1 MECIVHFE
9 IIRNGESKMLRG
21 LIDIAKGTT
30 PTTEQLIKMF
40 EGLGHKVTPDP
51 NATKTFK
58 SVSGENYKIRI
69 KKLDIEGAEEEEAP
83 DRERD
88 ALIRNFI
95 NVNNRPI

>member
-9 IIRNGESKMLRG
+9 IIRNGESKALRG
-21 LIDIAKGTT
+21 LIDIAGGTS
-30 PTTEQLIKMF
+30 PTTEQLIQMF

-51 NATKTFK
+51 NAAKTFK
-58 SVSGENYKIRI
+58 PVSGDKYKIRI
-69 KKLDIEGAEEEEAP
+69 KKLDIEGAEEEAVP

-95 NVNNRPI
+95 HVNNRPI